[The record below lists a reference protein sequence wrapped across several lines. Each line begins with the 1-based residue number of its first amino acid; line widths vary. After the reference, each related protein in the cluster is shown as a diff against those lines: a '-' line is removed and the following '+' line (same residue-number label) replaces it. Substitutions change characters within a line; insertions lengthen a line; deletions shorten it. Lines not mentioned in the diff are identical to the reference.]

1 MVSAIP
7 DTETCQNTE
16 RHELQ
21 LRSGVL
27 LRPHRSTT
35 YVDVA
40 YCYRPSSVVC
50 WSVCLSDCRS
60 VSYTSEPSKNSW
72 TDRDAVWVM
81 DLGGPRE
88 PCIRWGPDPPMG
100 RGNFE
105 GERGVPLWS
114 IGTLCGELRKNG
126 WTDRDAFWVMGSN
139 GHKEM
144 NHVFDGS
151 PECWGTLP
159 WQPVLGCN
167 LP

>member
-105 GERGVPLWS
+105 GERVS
-114 IGTLCGELRKNG
+114 IVKYRDTLRSSVQKQLNRTRCRLACGLG
-126 WTDRDAFWVMGSN
+126 WAQGIM
-139 GHKEM
+139 
-144 NHVFDGS
+144 
-151 PECWGTLP
+151 C
-159 WQPVLGCN
+159 
-167 LP
+167 